1 MKNKKFKHYAI
12 FINSFP
18 NSPRSNDAD
27 DYDIDFFEVLAKDE
41 YEMVTMLDV
50 MIEHGILIDD
60 EYEIGESI
68 DVFDIDNFESNLN

>member
-1 MKNKKFKHYAI
+1 MKNRKFKHYAVI
-12 FINSFP
+12 INSYP
-18 NSPRSNDAD
+18 DSPRSSIAN

-41 YEMVTMLDV
+41 LEMVTMLDV

-68 DVFDIDNFESNLN
+68 DVFDIDNFETNLN

>member
-60 EYEIGESI
+60 EYEIGESV

>member
-1 MKNKKFKHYAI
+1 MKKPKFKHYAV

-18 NSPRSNDAD
+18 DSKRSDFAD

-41 YEMVTMLDV
+41 IEMVTMLDV

-60 EYEIGESI
+60 EYEIRESV

>member
-1 MKNKKFKHYAI
+1 MKTKRFKHYAI

-18 NSPRSNDAD
+18 NTERSDDAD

-41 YEMVTMLDV
+41 LEMVTMLDV

-60 EYEIGESI
+60 EYEIGESV